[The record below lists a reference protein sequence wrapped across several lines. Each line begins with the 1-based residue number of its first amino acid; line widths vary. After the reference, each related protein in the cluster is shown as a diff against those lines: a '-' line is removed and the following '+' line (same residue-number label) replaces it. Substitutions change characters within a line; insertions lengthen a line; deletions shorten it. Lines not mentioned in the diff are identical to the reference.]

1 MFKRILITALGFAIA
16 TLVVPGI
23 HLVPA
28 VSWFHGWTPGSVLT
42 LIAVAVI
49 FGVVNAIIKPLF
61 KALTGCFIM
70 LTFGLLLIVI
80 NAFMMVLT
88 AWICGQFNLGWGI
101 TDMWSF
107 NGFVTAL
114 EGAIVVAIVSFI
126 AAKVFRDKKD

>member
-1 MFKRILITALGFAIA
+1 MIKRILFTALGFAIA

-23 HLVPA
+23 NLVPP
-28 VSWFHGWTPGSVLT
+28 VTWLHGWTIKGALT
-42 LIAVAVI
+42 LVAVAVI
-49 FGVVNAIIKPLF
+49 FGIINAVIKPLF

-88 AWICGQFNLGWGI
+88 AWVCGQFNLGWGI

-114 EGAIVVAIVSFI
+114 EGAVVVAIVSFI
-126 AAKVFRDKKD
+126 AAKVFKDKKD